1 MTVKRRGLGRN
12 LESLLSVTP
21 SMVNEPPVPVVLETG
36 ERLRHLP
43 VHQMQRGKYQP
54 RKTMEPAA
62 LEELANSIKV
72 QGLLQPIVVRA
83 IGHQQYEIIAG
94 ERRWRAAQMAGLEEV
109 PVLIKDVS
117 DQTTMA
123 LALIE
128 NIQRENLN
136 PMEEATAIQRLIDEC
151 QLTHQEV
158 ADVLG
163 KSRAGVSNL
172 LRLMALNAD
181 VKQLLDNGDIEFGH
195 AKVLLTLSGNK
206 QTQAARIVAEK
217 QLSVRETEAL
227 VKRLLTDPVKKTEER
242 MDPDINALQQTL
254 SDKLCAKVNVVHSKK
269 GSGKLVIHYHSLD
282 ELEGILDH
290 FD

>member
-21 SMVNEPPVPVVLETG
+21 AMVTQPPPPAVEDG

-72 QGLLQPIVVRA
+72 QGLLQPIVVRS
-83 IGHQQYEIIAG
+83 IGEQQYEIIAG
-94 ERRWRAAQMAGLEEV
+94 ERRWRAAQMAGLEEI

-136 PMEEATAIQRLIDEC
+136 PMEEATAVQRLIDEC

-172 LRLMALNAD
+172 LRLMSLNTD
-181 VKQLLDNGDIEFGH
+181 VKQLLDSGDIELGH
-195 AKVLLTLSGNK
+195 AKVLLALSGMK

-217 QLSVRETEAL
+217 GLSVRETEAL
-227 VKRLLTDPVKKTEER
+227 VKRLQIEPVKKVEER
-242 MDPDINALQQTL
+242 IDPDINALQQDL
-254 SDKLCAKVNVVHSKK
+254 AEKLCAKVEVVQGKK